1 MRSRYTP
8 LLLLAAI
15 LVLLD
20 QATKWL
26 VVRNLAL
33 GEAIPVIPGF
43 FDLVHV
49 LNRGA
54 SFGMLNRGD
63 ITWQRWFFIA
73 MTLVAIAVI
82 VYMVRMSKPEERL
95 LRLALGGILG
105 GAVGNLIDRVR
116 QGMVVDFLD
125 FSIGTYHW
133 PAFNVAD
140 SAISVGAVL
149 LIVSFYLRGE
159 RKPRGQ
165 G

>member
-1 MRSRYTP
+1 MGSRYNP
-8 LLLLAAI
+8 LLLLATA

-26 VVRNLAL
+26 VVRNMAL

-43 FDLVHV
+43 FDLVYV

-54 SFGMLNRGD
+54 SFGMLNNPD

-73 MTLVAIAVI
+73 MTLVAIGVI
-82 VYMVRMSKPEERL
+82 AYMVRMSKPEERL
-95 LRLALGGILG
+95 LRLALGCILG

-125 FSIGTYHW
+125 VYFGSYHW

-149 LIVSFYLRGE
+149 LIVSFYMRGE
-159 RKPRGQ
+159 RKPREQ

>member
-1 MRSRYTP
+1 MSSRHTP
-8 LLLLAAI
+8 LLILATV

-20 QATKWL
+20 QAAKWL
-26 VVRNLAL
+26 VVRNMAL
-33 GEAIPVIPGF
+33 GEAITVIPGF
-43 FDLVHV
+43 FDLVYV

-82 VYMVRMSKPEERL
+82 AYMVRMSKPEERL
-95 LRLALGGILG
+95 LRLALGCILG

-125 FSIGTYHW
+125 FYVGSYHW

-149 LIVSFYLRGE
+149 LIVSFYMRGE
-159 RKPRGQ
+159 RKPREQ